1 MRHCPG
7 THRRIPLIAS
17 LAVRKFRIIMSPPL
31 IGALAIEADDEVG
44 IQIGLREGTTKQKV
58 ARLVIR
64 REEGVKRRGQIFC

>member
-1 MRHCPG
+1 
-7 THRRIPLIAS
+7 
-17 LAVRKFRIIMSPPL
+17 MSPPL